1 MTKKIAAGV
10 IIFRREN
17 RGSPIEFLLL
27 KSSKDISNWTPPK
40 GHLECDE
47 TELQTAIRETEEES
61 GLKNDLDYKIINT
74 THSIQIS
81 YPVNGKLK
89 TTFYWCA
96 ELNNDRNPQVIL
108 SHEHL
113 EYKWLGIEEAL
124 KIVNYEA
131 MKNALQQSHKII
143 LEYLKST
150 DQ

>member
-17 RGSPIEFLLL
+17 RGSTIEFLLL
-27 KSSKDISNWTPPK
+27 KSSKDTNNWTPPK

-47 TELQTAIRETEEES
+47 TKFQAAIRETQEES
-61 GLKNDLDYKIINT
+61 GLKNDLDYKLIDTIN
-74 THSIQIS
+74 SISIS

-96 ELNNDRNPQVIL
+96 ELNNERNSQVIL
-108 SHEHL
+108 SREHL

-124 KIVNYEA
+124 KIVKYEA
-131 MKNALQQSHKII
+131 MQNALEQSHKII